1 MGLKLDL
8 PVIPVLIAVALLVY
22 VLLRMWRSRRERV
35 APWLIATIVILLA
48 WALGLTQ
55 ELSNPHLEGKL
66 FWANLEFV
74 PIMAL
79 PIVWLLTLRRIV
91 ERRAPRRWW
100 QVAGWAVTALLMT
113 MVFVNPQHLYR
124 LHPSL
129 VTVNGESALNYDY
142 GPLFYFGFVP
152 WAAGLLVAAA
162 TLLIRGMSQ
171 TPLVFRRRNVV
182 LLLAS
187 VVPMAGLAIYL
198 SKTLPWQS
206 FDPTFLCVSIAVLM
220 CGYAVLRYHV
230 LDVAPLARN
239 AVIEYLADGVVVID
253 ANDSVIDFNAA
264 ARRICPGLDRRVIG
278 RQISEAIPDQP
289 AISHAV
295 HRAHDVSERE
305 TTRLAAPARTDE
317 QTAESPRADAFSE
330 SDEISLGEVTL
341 VVNLAEDGQGAQR
354 VRHLAVSVSPMQ
366 DRDGGRLGSVIIFH
380 DVTRRVQL
388 YEEAQLHAAT
398 DDLTALL
405 VRRHFRR
412 LADRELSRA
421 ACHNLSLSL
430 LAIDLDDFKT
440 VNDSF
445 GHQAGDQVLRSVA
458 SACREQL
465 RDIDLMA
472 RFGGDEFCVLLPQ
485 ADEPQALQV
494 AERLREA
501 IGARQHWSDGRAFSL
516 TASVGIATI
525 DVVDAQGLNEMIGAA
540 DAGLYEA
547 KRRGKD
553 RVAVGPPVKR
563 G

>member
-1 MGLKLDL
+1 MGLKLDP

-22 VLLRMWRSRRERV
+22 VLLRMWRSRRERIS
-35 APWLIATIVILLA
+35 PWLIATIVILLA

-55 ELSNPHLEGKL
+55 ELSNPHLGGKL

-74 PIMAL
+74 PITAL

-91 ERRAPRRWW
+91 DRRAPRRWW
-100 QVAGWAVTALLMT
+100 QLIGWAVTATLMA
-113 MVFVNPQHLYR
+113 MVFVNPYHLYGM
-124 LHPSL
+124 HPSL
-129 VTVNGESALNYDY
+129 ATVNGESALNYDY
-142 GPLFYFGFVP
+142 GPLFYYGFVP
-152 WAAGLLVAAA
+152 WAAGLLVVAA

-171 TPLVFRRRNVV
+171 TPLVFRRRNGI

-206 FDPTFLCVSIAVLM
+206 FDPTFLCVSVAVLL

-230 LDVAPLARN
+230 LDVAPLARS

-253 ANDSVIDFNAA
+253 ANDRVIDFNAA
-264 ARRICPGLDRRVIG
+264 ARSICPGLDRRVIG
-278 RQISEAIPDQP
+278 RKVSEAIPDQP

-295 HRAHDVSERE
+295 HRARDASERE
-305 TTRLAAPARTDE
+305 KTGLTAAAHTDE
-317 QTAESPRADAFSE
+317 HTAALPPADEFSE
-330 SDEISLGEVTL
+330 GDDVSLSEATL
-341 VVNLAEDGQGAQR
+341 VVDLAEEEQGAQR
-354 VRHLAVSVSPMQ
+354 VRHFAVSVSPMQ
-366 DRDGGRLGSVIIFH
+366 DRDGARLGSVIIFH

-398 DDLTALL
+398 DELTALF

-421 ACHNLSLSL
+421 ARHGLSLSL
-430 LAIDLDDFKT
+430 LAIDLDDFKM

-445 GHQAGDQVLRSVA
+445 GHQAGDEVLRSVA

-465 RDIDLMA
+465 RGIDLMA

-485 ADEPQALQV
+485 ADGPQAVQV
-494 AERLREA
+494 AERLRAA
-501 IGARQHWSDGRAFSL
+501 IGARRHCFDGRDFSL
-516 TASVGIATI
+516 TASVGVVTI
-525 DVVDAQGLNEMIGAA
+525 DVVQAEGLNDVIAAA

-553 RVAVGPPVKR
+553 RIAVGSPVR
-563 G
+563 TG